1 MTRRVQFIA
10 KPRLMNRT
18 LHFLRPA
25 MAPRLNL
32 SQVTRHRQLHVRMTV
47 PDPASP
53 SSTGVTLE
61 LFVRNLERS
70 RTFYTSLGFVAT
82 VATERSAELVRE
94 GHRLVLVQPERPRW
108 AFTGEPDNTPR
119 TNLRLAV
126 ADLGALWAR
135 AGCLGFRVLQ
145 PLQRQRG
152 GSWAFMVADP
162 DGFGVHFS
170 GPLKPAEVG

>member
-1 MTRRVQFIA
+1 
-10 KPRLMNRT
+10 MNRT

-32 SQVTRHRQLHVRMTV
+32 VHATRHRHLHARMTV
-47 PDPASP
+47 LDPALP
-53 SSTGVTLE
+53 SAAGVTLE

-70 RTFYTSLGFVAT
+70 RSFYASLGFIAT

-135 AGCLGFRVLQ
+135 AGCLGLRVLQ
-145 PLQRQRG
+145 PLQRQSG

-162 DGFGVHFS
+162 DGFGLHFS
-170 GPLKPAEVG
+170 GPLRPEEVR